1 MVSIWRAPRSR
12 LTVVKA
18 LVPAGKVGATHS
30 AKEGATALG
39 LELSDMLAVAM
50 ALARLTSTRA

>member
-1 MVSIWRAPRSR
+1 MVSIWRARRSR

-18 LVPAGKVGATHS
+18 FVPAGKVRATIRP
-30 AKEGATALG
+30 KRTALG